1 MTLLKWISTKSIFKR
16 IFDLVVSGTDI
27 QHKAMRLFI
36 FKTKALY
43 FFSQLLCSTVF
54 EHDKHVMIIMLNN
67 QMEDI
72 CFESIHDDMIKR
84 KRKLNKRIDEISSG
98 FIEI

>member
-1 MTLLKWISTKSIFKR
+1 MPCDFIKM
-16 IFDLVVSGTDI
+16 DLYQKHFQKNIRLGCFGTDI
-27 QHKAMRLFI
+27 QHKIMRLFI

-72 CFESIHDDMIKR
+72 CFESIHDDKKKAKI
-84 KRKLNKRIDEISSG
+84 
-98 FIEI
+98 